1 MDWYNSNRSQKL
13 FCIKKNVDPDILLLN
28 SNNIYCEI
36 FCNFCNKAHFNEFK
50 PLVLCV
56 FFLQL
61 LNFYLFTRSPRAF
74 GTTRANACL
83 RLTAYVPTDT
93 LWLECT
99 WEDCGW
105 HCWRLVWVLWGEYI
119 LPLYI
124 LFFTPSQVSR
134 TESKQ
139 TSQRDTVCKLAVT
152 TLK

>member
-28 SNNIYCEI
+28 SNNIYCEL

-61 LNFYLFTRSPRAF
+61 FNFYLFTRSPWAS
-74 GTTRANACL
+74 GTTRANARL
-83 RLTAYVPTDT
+83 RLTAYVPTDA

-99 WEDCGW
+99 WEDGGCGIVDGW
-105 HCWRLVWVLWGEYI
+105 FECCGGSTFSRSAFSPLPSRKSQELNRSRLVRGI
-119 LPLYI
+119 LYA
-124 LFFTPSQVSR
+124 S
-134 TESKQ
+134 
-139 TSQRDTVCKLAVT
+139 
-152 TLK
+152 